1 MKGEDMEPKF
11 HVLPFLFASK
21 GVAKMYSIVKIIG
34 ISVGLGLL
42 LGCTIFSI
50 LPLPIEPLPVRPVV
64 VATATPTAG
73 QLHVTRAY
81 TATHVA
87 PPTASSVV
95 TLTQP
100 LGLTLS
106 AKPNGVFIV
115 VVAEVQNTGNVRLD
129 LAQAEFTLTDN
140 TGHSYSRVQA
150 AELALSIVER
160 PLSVAEGPALTDIAP
175 LSDHT
180 LPSNIQITGYLV
192 FDVGPNYAAPLR
204 LTARIPGS
212 QPITSNTFTLED

>member
-1 MKGEDMEPKF
+1 M
-11 HVLPFLFASK
+11 HH
-21 GVAKMYSIVKIIG
+21 IVKVIG
-34 ISVGLGLL
+34 ISVGLWLL
-42 LGCTIFSI
+42 LGCSIFSL
-50 LPLPIEPLPVRPVV
+50 LPLPIEPLPVRPVL

-73 QLHVTRAY
+73 QLRVTRAY

-87 PPTASSVV
+87 SPTVSSVI

-106 AKPNGVFIV
+106 AQPAGVFIV
-115 VVAEVQNTGNVRLD
+115 VVAEVQNTGPVHLD

-140 TGHSYSRVQA
+140 TEHSYSRAQA
-150 AELALSIVER
+150 AELALSVVEE
-160 PLSVAEGPALTDIAP
+160 PLSITDSTP

-180 LPSNIQITGYLV
+180 LPPNAQATGYLV
-192 FDVGPNYAAPLR
+192 FDVSPDYVVPLR
-204 LTARIPGS
+204 LAVRIPGS

>member
-1 MKGEDMEPKF
+1 MR
-11 HVLPFLFASK
+11 H
-21 GVAKMYSIVKIIG
+21 IVKIIG

-42 LGCTIFSI
+42 LGCNIFSI

-87 PPTASSVV
+87 PPTASSTV

-100 LGLTLS
+100 LGLNLS
-106 AKPNGVFIV
+106 AQPAGVFII
-115 VVAEVQNTGNVRLD
+115 VVAEVQNTGTVRLD
-129 LAQAEFTLTDN
+129 LSQAEFTLDDSA
-140 TGHSYSRVQA
+140 GHSYARAQA
-150 AELALSIVER
+150 AELALSVGEGPAR
-160 PLSVAEGPALTDIAP
+160 SVAEGPALTDTTP
-175 LSDHT
+175 LSDQT
-180 LPSNIQITGYLV
+180 LPPNAQATGYLV
-192 FDVGPNYAAPLR
+192 FDVSPTYAAPLR

-212 QPITSNTFTLED
+212 QPITSNSFTVED

>member
-1 MKGEDMEPKF
+1 MRN
-11 HVLPFLFASK
+11 
-21 GVAKMYSIVKIIG
+21 IVKVIG

-42 LGCTIFSI
+42 LGCNIFSL

-100 LGLTLS
+100 LDLNLS

-115 VVAEVQNTGNVRLD
+115 VVAEVKNTSTVRLD
-129 LAQAEFTLTDN
+129 LTQAEFTLKDSV
-140 TGHSYSRVQA
+140 GHSYPRAQA
-150 AELALSIVER
+150 AELALSVAEG
-160 PLSVAEGPALTDIAP
+160 PLSVAKGPALSITDSTP

-180 LPSNIQITGYLV
+180 LPPNTQITGYLV
-192 FDVGPNYAAPLR
+192 FDIDPAYAAPLR
-204 LTARIPGS
+204 LTVQIPGS
-212 QPITSNTFTLED
+212 QPITSNAFTLED

>member
-1 MKGEDMEPKF
+1 M
-11 HVLPFLFASK
+11 HH
-21 GVAKMYSIVKIIG
+21 IVKVIG

-73 QLHVTRAY
+73 QLRVTGAY

-87 PPTASSVV
+87 PPTASSPV
-95 TLTQP
+95 TLTHP
-100 LGLTLS
+100 LGLNLS
-106 AKPNGVFIV
+106 AQPAGVFII
-115 VVAEVQNTGNVRLD
+115 VVAEVQNTGAVHLD

-140 TGHSYSRVQA
+140 AGHNYSRAQA
-150 AELALSIVER
+150 AELALSVTEGPI
-160 PLSVAEGPALTDIAP
+160 LSVVEGPTLTGIAP

-180 LPSNIQITGYLV
+180 LPPNALTTGYLV
-192 FDVGPNYAAPLR
+192 FDVSPTYAAPLR

-212 QPITSNTFTLED
+212 QPITSNTYTLED

>member
-1 MKGEDMEPKF
+1 MKGEDLELRF
-11 HVLPFLFASK
+11 QVLPFLFASK

-42 LGCTIFSI
+42 LGCNIFSL

-73 QLHVTRAY
+73 QLRVTGAY

-87 PPTASSVV
+87 PPTASSAV
-95 TLTQP
+95 TLTHP
-100 LGLTLS
+100 LGLNLS

-115 VVAEVQNTGNVRLD
+115 VVAEVQNTGDVRLN
-129 LAQAEFTLTDN
+129 LAQAEFILTDN
-140 TGHSYSRVQA
+140 AGHSYSRAQA
-150 AELALSIVER
+150 ADLA
-160 PLSVAEGPALTDIAP
+160 LSVAEGPLSVTDSTP
-175 LSDHT
+175 LSDQT
-180 LPSNIQITGYLV
+180 LPPNAQATGYLV
-192 FDVGPNYAAPLR
+192 FDISPTYAAPLR
-204 LTARIPGS
+204 LTARITGS

>member
-1 MKGEDMEPKF
+1 MC
-11 HVLPFLFASK
+11 H
-21 GVAKMYSIVKIIG
+21 IVKIIG

-73 QLHVTRAY
+73 QLRVTGAY

-100 LGLTLS
+100 LSLNLS
-106 AKPNGVFIV
+106 AQPAGVFIV
-115 VVAEVQNTGNVRLD
+115 VVAEVQNTGAVRLD
-129 LAQAEFTLTDN
+129 LTQAEFTLSDN
-140 TGHSYSRVQA
+140 AEHSYSRAQA
-150 AELALSIVER
+150 AELALSVIEG
-160 PLSVAEGPALTDIAP
+160 PILSVVEGPTLTGIAP

-180 LPSNIQITGYLV
+180 LPPNAQATGYLV
-192 FDVGPNYAAPLR
+192 FDVSPDYVVPLH
-204 LTARIPGS
+204 LTARIPDS

>member
-1 MKGEDMEPKF
+1 M
-11 HVLPFLFASK
+11 HH
-21 GVAKMYSIVKIIG
+21 IVKVMG

-50 LPLPIEPLPVRPVV
+50 LPLPIEPLLPVRPVV

-73 QLHVTRAY
+73 QLRVTGAY

-87 PPTASSVV
+87 PPTTSSVV

-100 LGLTLS
+100 LGLNLS
-106 AKPNGVFIV
+106 AQPAGVFII
-115 VVAEVQNTGNVRLD
+115 VVAEVQNTGTVRLD
-129 LAQAEFTLTDN
+129 LAQAEFTLADN
-140 TGHSYSRVQA
+140 AGHSYPRAQA
-150 AELALSIVER
+150 ADLALSV
-160 PLSVAEGPALTDIAP
+160 VEGPTLTGIAP

-180 LPSNIQITGYLV
+180 LPPDAQATGYLV
-192 FDVGPNYAAPLR
+192 FDVSPDYSVPLR
-204 LTARIPGS
+204 MTVRIPGS

>member
-1 MKGEDMEPKF
+1 M
-11 HVLPFLFASK
+11 HH
-21 GVAKMYSIVKIIG
+21 IVKIIG

-73 QLHVTRAY
+73 QLRVTGAY
-81 TATHVA
+81 TATHVT
-87 PPTASSVV
+87 PPTANSVI

-100 LGLTLS
+100 LGLNLS
-106 AKPNGVFIV
+106 AKPNGVFII
-115 VVAEVQNTGNVRLD
+115 VVAEVQNTGTVRFD
-129 LAQAEFTLTDN
+129 LSQAEFTLDDN
-140 TGHSYSRVQA
+140 AGHSYSRAQA
-150 AELALSIVER
+150 AELALSVVEG
-160 PLSVAEGPALTDIAP
+160 PLSVAEAPALTGTAP

-180 LPSNIQITGYLV
+180 LPTNAQATGYLV
-192 FDVGPNYAAPLR
+192 FDVSPTYAAPLR

-212 QPITSNTFTLED
+212 QPITSNAFTVED

>member
-1 MKGEDMEPKF
+1 MR
-11 HVLPFLFASK
+11 H
-21 GVAKMYSIVKIIG
+21 IVKWVG
-34 ISVGLGLL
+34 ISIGLGLL
-42 LGCTIFSI
+42 LGCNIFSI

-73 QLHVTRAY
+73 QLRVTQAY

-87 PPTASSVV
+87 PPTASSAV

-100 LGLTLS
+100 LGLNLS
-106 AKPNGVFIV
+106 ARPNGVYIV
-115 VVAEVQNTGNVRLD
+115 VVAEVQNTGTVRLD

-140 TGHSYSRVQA
+140 IERSYSRAQA
-150 AELALSIVER
+150 AELT
-160 PLSVAEGPALTDIAP
+160 LSVVEGPALSITDSTP

-180 LPSNIQITGYLV
+180 LPPNAQATGYLV
-192 FDVGPNYAAPLR
+192 FDVSPDYAAPLR

>member
-1 MKGEDMEPKF
+1 M
-11 HVLPFLFASK
+11 S
-21 GVAKMYSIVKIIG
+21 SIVKIIG

-42 LGCTIFSI
+42 LGCTIFSL

-73 QLHVTRAY
+73 QLHVTQAY

-87 PPTASSVV
+87 PPTASSAV

-115 VVAEVQNTGNVRLD
+115 VVAEVQNTGTVRLD

-140 TGHSYSRVQA
+140 AGHSYSRAQA
-150 AELALSIVER
+150 AELALSVAEG
-160 PLSVAEGPALTDIAP
+160 PLSVAEGPLSITDSTP

-180 LPSNIQITGYLV
+180 LPPNAQTTGYLV
-192 FDVGPNYAAPLR
+192 FDVSPDYSAPLR

-212 QPITSNTFTLED
+212 QPITSNAFTLED

>member
-1 MKGEDMEPKF
+1 MR
-11 HVLPFLFASK
+11 H
-21 GVAKMYSIVKIIG
+21 IVKVIG

-42 LGCTIFSI
+42 LGCTIVSI

-73 QLHVTRAY
+73 QLRVTRAY

-87 PPTASSVV
+87 PPTVSSTV

-100 LGLTLS
+100 MALNLS
-106 AKPNGVFIV
+106 AQPAGMFIV
-115 VVAEVQNTGNVRLD
+115 VVAEVQNTGNARLD
-129 LAQAEFTLTDN
+129 LAQAEFTLDDN
-140 TGHSYSRVQA
+140 AGHSYSRAEA
-150 AELALSIVER
+150 AELALS
-160 PLSVAEGPALTDIAP
+160 VAEGPLSTTDSTP

-180 LPSNIQITGYLV
+180 LPPNAQATGYLV
-192 FDVGPNYAAPLR
+192 FDVSPDYSVPLR

>member
-1 MKGEDMEPKF
+1 M
-11 HVLPFLFASK
+11 HH
-21 GVAKMYSIVKIIG
+21 IVKVIG

-42 LGCTIFSI
+42 LGCNIFSI

-64 VATATPTAG
+64 VSTATPTAG
-73 QLHVTRAY
+73 KLRVTGAY

-87 PPTASSVV
+87 SPTASSAV

-100 LGLTLS
+100 LGLNLS
-106 AKPNGVFIV
+106 AQPAGVFIV
-115 VVAEVQNTGNVRLD
+115 VVAEVQNTSTVRLD
-129 LAQAEFTLTDN
+129 LAQAEFTLADN
-140 TGHSYSRVQA
+140 AGHSYPRAQA
-150 AELALSIVER
+150 ADLALSV
-160 PLSVAEGPALTDIAP
+160 VEGPLNVTGIAP

-180 LPSNIQITGYLV
+180 LPPNAQATGYLV
-192 FDVGPNYAAPLR
+192 FDVSLTYAAPFR

>member
-1 MKGEDMEPKF
+1 
-11 HVLPFLFASK
+11 
-21 GVAKMYSIVKIIG
+21 MYSIVKIIG

-64 VATATPTAG
+64 IATATPTAG
-73 QLHVTRAY
+73 QLRVTRAY

-100 LGLTLS
+100 LDLTLS
-106 AKPNGVFIV
+106 AKPNGMFII
-115 VVAEVQNTGNVRLD
+115 VVAEVQNTGTAYLN
-129 LAQAEFTLTDN
+129 LAQAEFTLTDIA
-140 TGHSYSRVQA
+140 GHSYSRAQA
-150 AELALSIVER
+150 AELALS
-160 PLSVAEGPALTDIAP
+160 VAEGPTLTNIAL

-180 LPSNIQITGYLV
+180 LPPNAQATGYLV
-192 FDVGPNYAAPLR
+192 FDVGPDYAAPLR